1 MTARIGALAA
11 LLGMLALAVAS
22 VAGAGRPAF
31 NPACA
36 GTKIEPVVSGTY
48 ALGFDGESGSITIAV
63 SETAQG
69 EVFDFTTDA
78 ANHVVASVV
87 VKGGP
92 AFAAYDL
99 GSNAGTALHAP
110 HNPKSGKWYGL
121 SHLCFTTDSPG
132 DEDDGGGEF

>member
-1 MTARIGALAA
+1 MTARIGALVA

-22 VAGAGRPAF
+22 AAGAGRPAF

-48 ALGFDGESGSITIAV
+48 ALAFGAESGSVTIAV
-63 SETAQG
+63 TETSEG

-78 ANHVVASVV
+78 TNHVVATVV

-99 GSNAGTALHAP
+99 TSSAGTALHAP
-110 HNPKSGKWYGL
+110 YNPRSGKWYGL
-121 SHLCFTTDSPG
+121 SHLCFTTGSSG
-132 DEDDGGGEF
+132 SGGGGYE